1 METIKILLVED
12 VELDAELTEHELKR
26 AKIDYTSKRVEE
38 EADFI
43 RELQDFNP
51 DIILADH
58 SLPHF
63 DGVTALK
70 IARSKVPDT
79 PFIFVSGKIGED
91 FAVEMLKE
99 GATDY
104 VLKSNL
110 PKLGH
115 AVQRALNEFNEQIEL
130 KKAQD
135 ALLESEN
142 KYRTLFEKNKN
153 PIIVFDEKGNFKD
166 SNEAALQFMEI
177 DSSTLM
183 DKNLSDFVLYDADI
197 QTIEDKEFWKGKEI
211 LEVTFQV
218 NNKHKILDLTITPV
232 YLKDK
237 IIVFGVGNDITERK
251 RDEDK
256 LLRSLKEK
264 ELLLREIH
272 HRVKNNLQIISTL
285 LTLQSSQ
292 ASNSNMDVDE
302 LYLESQNRIQ
312 SIALIHENLYH
323 SEDLAHIN
331 FKSYVKGL
339 ITDLFDSYGVDSN
352 LIKLHL
358 GIEDVTMGIETA
370 IPCGLIIN
378 ELVSNSLKHGFS
390 SGQTGQINVELYKLE
405 DRQFTLVVSDT
416 GEGFPDEV
424 DLVSNETLGLELIKN
439 LVKQLDAK
447 LTFDRDIKEFR
458 ITFKELEYKERI

>member
-1 METIKILLVED
+1 MAQIKILLVED

-26 AKIDYTSKRVEE
+26 AHIDFIFKRVEE
-38 EADFI
+38 ESDFR
-43 RELQDFNP
+43 RELQAFQP
-51 DIILADH
+51 DLILADH

-63 DGVTALK
+63 DGVSALK
-70 IARSKVPDT
+70 ISKELSPDT

-115 AVQRALNEFNEQIEL
+115 AVQRALNEYNEQIEL

-135 ALLESEN
+135 ALMESEN

-153 PIIVFDEKGNFKD
+153 PIIVFDEDGNFKD
-166 SNEAALQFMEI
+166 SNEAAIEFMEVSR
-177 DSSTLM
+177 DELLS
-183 DKNLSDFVLYDADI
+183 KNLSDFILYNNDVK
-197 QTIEDKEFWKGKEI
+197 TIRDKEFWIKGEI
-211 LEVTFQV
+211 LEVKF
-218 NNKHKILDLTITPV
+218 NINGKCKILELTITPV

-237 IIVFGVGNDITERK
+237 NIVFGVGNDITERK
-251 RDEDK
+251 KAENEI
-256 LLRSLKEK
+256 LRSLKEK

-292 ASNSNMDVDE
+292 SKKNNVND
-302 LYLESQNRIQ
+302 LYKESQNRIQ

-331 FKSYVKGL
+331 FEAYTKGL
-339 ITDLFDSYGVDSN
+339 ITDLFDSYGVNASK
-352 LIKLHL
+352 IKLNL
-358 GIEDVTMGIETA
+358 QIEEVTLGIETA

-378 ELVSNSLKHGFS
+378 ELVSNSLKHGFNNKE
-390 SGQTGQINVELYKLE
+390 TGLVSVVLHKL
-405 DRQFTLVVSDT
+405 DKGKYALNVSDN
-416 GEGFPDEV
+416 GAPF
-424 DLVSNETLGLELIKN
+424 SNNLDVLSNDSLGLEIIKN
-439 LVKQLDAK
+439 LVDQLDASLSFNK
-447 LTFDRDIKEFR
+447 DNKEFE
-458 ITFKELEYKERI
+458 IIFKELLYKERM

>member
-1 METIKILLVED
+1 MAQIKILLVED

-26 AKIDYTSKRVEE
+26 AHIDFIFKRVEE
-38 EADFI
+38 ESDFR
-43 RELQDFNP
+43 RELQVFQP
-51 DIILADH
+51 DLILADH

-63 DGVTALK
+63 DGVSALK
-70 IARSKVPDT
+70 ISKELSPDT

-115 AVQRALNEFNEQIEL
+115 AVQRALNEYNEQIKL
-130 KKAQD
+130 KKARD
-135 ALLESEN
+135 ALMESEN

-153 PIIVFDEKGNFKD
+153 PIIVFDEDGNFKD
-166 SNEAALQFMEI
+166 SNEAAIEFMEVSR
-177 DSSTLM
+177 DELLS
-183 DKNLSDFVLYDADI
+183 KNLSDFILYNNDVK
-197 QTIEDKEFWKGKEI
+197 TIRDKEFWIKGEI
-211 LEVTFQV
+211 LEVKF
-218 NNKHKILDLTITPV
+218 NINGKCKILELTITPV

-237 IIVFGVGNDITERK
+237 NIVFGVGNDITERK
-251 RDEDK
+251 KAENEI
-256 LLRSLKEK
+256 LRSLKEK

-292 ASNSNMDVDE
+292 SKKNNVND
-302 LYLESQNRIQ
+302 LYKESQNRIQ

-331 FKSYVKGL
+331 FEAYTKGL
-339 ITDLFDSYGVDSN
+339 ITDLFDSYGVNASK
-352 LIKLHL
+352 IKLNL
-358 GIEDVTMGIETA
+358 QIEEVTLGIETA

-378 ELVSNSLKHGFS
+378 ELVSNSLKHGFNNKE
-390 SGQTGQINVELYKLE
+390 TGLVSVVLHKL
-405 DRQFTLVVSDT
+405 DKGKYALNVSDN
-416 GEGFPDEV
+416 GAPF
-424 DLVSNETLGLELIKN
+424 SNNLDVLSNDSLGLEIIKN
-439 LVKQLDAK
+439 LVDQLDASLSFNK
-447 LTFDRDIKEFR
+447 DNKEFE
-458 ITFKELEYKERI
+458 IIFKELLYKERM